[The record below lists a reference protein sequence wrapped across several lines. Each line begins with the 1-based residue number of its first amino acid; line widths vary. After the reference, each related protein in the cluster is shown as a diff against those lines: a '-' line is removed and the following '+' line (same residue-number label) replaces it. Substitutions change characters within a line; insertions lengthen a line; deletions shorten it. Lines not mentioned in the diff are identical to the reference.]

1 MKNMKLKT
9 VILCLA
15 AIFGQLCSGPDA
27 KGAESPL
34 TADEIITKVENRYS
48 VPGFTARFIQE
59 SMLKAM
65 DITDVAAGKIFV
77 KRPGMMRWEYERPE
91 KQFVITDGENLWIY
105 RPDINQVMT
114 GKAPEF
120 FGTGKG
126 ASFLSDI
133 RIIRRNFSV
142 SLKKNK
148 EDYFVLRLVPK
159 EKRADLSEIFLSISK
174 RSFEISRIGIYN
186 SYGDGTVID
195 LLDSKFVNNPDSIFA
210 FKIPEGSEI
219 IRIGE

>member
-9 VILCLA
+9 LILCLA
-15 AIFGQLCSGPDA
+15 AIFGQICFGPDA
-27 KGAESPL
+27 KGSESSL

-48 VPGFTARFIQE
+48 VPGFTAKFIQE
-59 SMLKAM
+59 STLKAM
-65 DITDVAAGKIFV
+65 DITDVAAGKLFV
-77 KRPGMMRWEYERPE
+77 KRPGMMRWEYEKPE

-126 ASFLSDI
+126 AGFLSDI

-148 EDYFVLRLVPK
+148 EDYFVLRLAPK
-159 EKRADLSEIFLSISK
+159 EKRTDLSEVFLSVSK

-195 LLDSKFVNNPDSIFA
+195 LLDSKFVDNPSSIFA
-210 FKIPEGSEI
+210 FKIPEGVDN

>member
-1 MKNMKLKT
+1 MKFRVVLFC
-9 VILCLA
+9 IA
-15 AIFGQLCSGPDA
+15 AVFCQICSGTDA
-27 KGAESPL
+27 KGTESSL

-59 SMLKAM
+59 STLKAM

-77 KRPGMMRWEYERPE
+77 KRPGMMRWEYEKPE
-91 KQFVITDGENLWIY
+91 KQLVITDGENLWIY
-105 RPDINQVMT
+105 RPDINQVMA

-133 RIIRRNFSV
+133 RIVRRNFSV

-148 EDYFVLRLVPK
+148 EDYFILRLLPK
-159 EKRADLSEIFLSISK
+159 EKRADLAEVFLSVSK

-186 SYGDGTVID
+186 AYGDETVID
-195 LLDSKFVNNPDSIFA
+195 LLDSKFVDSPGSIFT
-210 FKIPEGSEI
+210 FKIPEGAEI

>member
-1 MKNMKLKT
+1 MKLKT
-9 VILCLA
+9 MILCIA
-15 AIFGQLCSGPDA
+15 VIFGQIYFGLDA
-27 KGAESPL
+27 KGAESSL

-59 SMLKAM
+59 STLKAM
-65 DITDVAAGKIFV
+65 EITDVATGKIFV
-77 KRPGMMRWEYERPE
+77 KRPGMMRWEYEKPE
-91 KQFVITDGENLWIY
+91 KQFVITDGESLWIY

-148 EDYFVLRLVPK
+148 DDYFVLRLVPK
-159 EKRADLSEIFLSISK
+159 EKRADLSEIFISVSK

-186 SYGDGTVID
+186 AYGDETVID
-195 LLDSKFVNNPDSIFA
+195 LLDSKFVDSPGSIFT

-219 IRIGE
+219 IRIDE

>member
-1 MKNMKLKT
+1 MKLKT
-9 VILCLA
+9 MILCIA
-15 AIFGQLCSGPDA
+15 AIFGLICFGLDA
-27 KGAESPL
+27 KGSESSL
-34 TADEIITKVENRYS
+34 TADEIITKIENRYS

-59 SMLKAM
+59 STLKAM

-77 KRPGMMRWEYERPE
+77 KRPGMMRWEYEKPE

-105 RPDINQVMT
+105 RPDINQVMA

-133 RIIRRNFSV
+133 RIIRRYFSV

-148 EDYFVLRLVPK
+148 DDYYVLRLLPK
-159 EKRADLSEIFLSISK
+159 EKRADLSEIFLSVSK

-186 SYGDGTVID
+186 AYGDETAID
-195 LLDSKFVNNPDSIFA
+195 LLDSKYADSPGSIFT
-210 FKIPEGSEI
+210 FKIPEGTEI

>member
-1 MKNMKLKT
+1 MKFKIL
-9 VILCLA
+9 ILCMA
-15 AIFGQLCSGPDA
+15 VIFGQICSGSDA
-27 KGAESPL
+27 KGTEASL

-59 SMLKAM
+59 STLKAM
-65 DITDVAAGKIFV
+65 DITDSATGKIYV
-77 KRPGMMRWEYERPE
+77 KRPAMMRWEYERPE
-91 KQFVITDGENLWIY
+91 KQFVITDGETLWIY

-114 GKAPEF
+114 GKSPEF

-148 EDYFVLRLVPK
+148 EDYFILRLAPK
-159 EKRADLSEIFLSISK
+159 EKRADLAEVFLSISK
-174 RSFEISRIGIYN
+174 RTFEISRIGIYN
-186 SYGDGTVID
+186 AYGDETVID
-195 LLDSKFVNNPDSIFA
+195 LLDSKFVDNPGSIFT

-219 IRIGE
+219 IRIDE

>member
-1 MKNMKLKT
+1 MKLKT

-15 AIFGQLCSGPDA
+15 AIFGQICSGLDA
-27 KGAESPL
+27 KGAESSL

-48 VPGFTARFIQE
+48 VPGFTAKFIQE
-59 SMLKAM
+59 STLKAM

-77 KRPGMMRWEYERPE
+77 KRPGMMRWEYEKPE

-159 EKRADLSEIFLSISK
+159 EKRADLSEVFLSISK

-186 SYGDGTVID
+186 SYGDETVID
-195 LLDSKFVNNPDSIFA
+195 LLDSKFVNNPDSIFT
-210 FKIPEGSEI
+210 FKIPEGSDI